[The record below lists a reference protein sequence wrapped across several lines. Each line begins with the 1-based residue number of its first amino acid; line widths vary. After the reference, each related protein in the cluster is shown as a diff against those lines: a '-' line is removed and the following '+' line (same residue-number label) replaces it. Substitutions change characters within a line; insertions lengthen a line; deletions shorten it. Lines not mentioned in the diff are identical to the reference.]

1 VKRHKEKSKER
12 WFPMNIESLRNQ
24 VKALGSLPAVK
35 APVVGPTVVCLLDE
49 PAPAGAGVVIRC
61 KSPETKDALS
71 KGVAG
76 GVLCDVGAGR

>member
-1 VKRHKEKSKER
+1 MKTTKSKG

-24 VKALGSLPAVK
+24 IKTLSAMPAVK
-35 APVVGPTVVCLLDE
+35 SPVVGPTVVILEGE
-49 PAPAGAGVVIRC
+49 PKPVIHNGVIITVKDQR
-61 KSPETKDALS
+61 TKDALS